1 MFDPRTPPPG
11 HAALIQVLEAAGVM
25 TSAAEAHGILTGTLC
40 TSGPARPPWTD
51 LIFGREPVPVELLP
65 LLESLYRH
73 TADRLENPDFEFEPL
88 LPGVDEA
95 LALRMEALA
104 DWCRGFV
111 LGLGVDPGRAAHS
124 PEAQEILGDLMK
136 IAELSGEEAGD
147 DEDSA
152 RAFEEVAEYVR
163 VGAQLLFEDAHP
175 AAEDRT

>member
-1 MFDPRTPPPG
+1 
-11 HAALIQVLEAAGVM
+11 
-25 TSAAEAHGILTGTLC
+25 
-40 TSGPARPPWTD
+40 
-51 LIFGREPVPVELLP
+51 
-65 LLESLYRH
+65 
-73 TADRLENPDFEFEPL
+73 
-88 LPGVDEA
+88 VDEA
-95 LALRMEALA
+95 LALRVEALA